1 MDQAATCNDSG
12 VHSWQSKAGLPGD
25 HNAYQKESSP
35 KSFARTD
42 SKRGRAPAGMRHHQ
56 TPLSQGHSAVPGKP
70 EMEPSNK
77 MSSPKSD
84 WRAVFTF
91 RAAFSWLRGSGGPQE
106 CHQGEGEPGPACSDP
121 HPRHSHVQVPV
132 PRAHSVRTCPVAGW
146 AFGIRCQHP
155 HHGHRQVQ
163 VLASLFFF

>member
-1 MDQAATCNDSG
+1 MDQAAICNDSG
-12 VHSWQSKAGLPGD
+12 VHSWGSKAGLPGD

-42 SKRGRAPAGMRHHQ
+42 SKRGRAPAGVRHHQ

-77 MSSPKSD
+77 MSSPKPD

-91 RAAFSWLRGSGGPQE
+91 TEALSWLRGSEGTSGVSPGRRRAGP
-106 CHQGEGEPGPACSDP
+106 C
-121 HPRHSHVQVPV
+121 V
-132 PRAHSVRTCPVAGW
+132 
-146 AFGIRCQHP
+146 F
-155 HHGHRQVQ
+155 
-163 VLASLFFF
+163 